1 MKKSGLI
8 IGAAAI
14 AVLAGCK
21 DPKYMSSNPT
31 DSTSDVKNV
40 GAETTAPEK
49 QPEQVQ
55 PVQPAAKEEPVVVEK
70 IEPEKQ
76 PAEEV
81 KKPEEKAPEA
91 KPVPAEEEKTAYIVQ
106 RGDYLSKISRKY
118 NIRIDAIKR
127 VNPNMKGD
135 VIRVGQTIW
144 LPGKV
149 DVGEQKKPTYE
160 KKPAAKKAVSNA
172 PYTGETEVYKVKS
185 GDTLGAI
192 AHKRGITV
200 AQLKQLNGLQNDK
213 IFIDQKLKVPVKGA
227 ATAKTEAPKKVD
239 KAPAQKP
246 VEKKAPVAETKPAAP
261 AEKAAEPATPAPT
274 APEAEAPV
282 TTAPVAPAA
291 EAPAPAADGSTTYVV
306 RENDDIF
313 EISLNTGVS
322 SALIMEANNINE
334 GTKLQPGQVLKIPST
349 TTADEER

>member
-21 DPKYMSSNPT
+21 DPKYLSSNPT
-31 DSTSDVKNV
+31 DSTGDVKNA
-40 GAETTAPEK
+40 GAETTPEQ

-55 PVQPAAKEEPVVVEK
+55 PVQPAEKEEPVVVEK
-70 IEPEKQ
+70 IESEKQ
-76 PAEEV
+76 PVAEE
-81 KKPEEKAPEA
+81 KNPEEKAPEA
-91 KPVPAEEEKTAYIVQ
+91 KLAPAEEEKTAYIVQ

-149 DVGEQKKPTYE
+149 AVGEQKKPTAE
-160 KKPAAKKAVSNA
+160 KAPAAKKTSSAQ
-172 PYTGETEVYKVKS
+172 PYKGETEVYKVKS

-200 AQLKQLNGLQNDK
+200 AQLKQLNNLDNDK
-213 IFIDQKLKVPVKGA
+213 IRIDQKLKVPVKGA
-227 ATAKTEAPKKVD
+227 AAAKSESPKKAE

-246 VEKKAPVAETKPAAP
+246 AEKKEPVAEKKATQVAP
-261 AEKAAEPATPAPT
+261 AEKAAESAET
-274 APEAEAPV
+274 APAAEASV
-282 TTAPVAPAA
+282 TTAPVAPVP
-291 EAPAPAADGSTTYVV
+291 EATAPAADGSTTYVV

-349 TTADEER
+349 ATGDDER